1 MKSIEVPVKKNE
13 DYEINIDS
21 LGSFGEG
28 VGRIQG
34 FTVFVEGALPGERVL
49 IKIVKVAK
57 SHAYGKLLHIIQKSP
72 ERVEPKCPFFK
83 YCGGCQLQHLSYEGQ
98 LKYKT
103 QLVRDAFE
111 RIGHLENVKVLPAI
125 GMDEPWRY
133 RNKAQF
139 SVGLIEGKPAI
150 GFYAPRS
157 HNLINIDVCPIQHD
171 IINRVTEL
179 VRKYIETYNIPVYQE
194 ETHKG
199 IIRHVVTR
207 TGFRSNEL
215 MVVIVTKCELPRKK
229 ELVSILR
236 EGLPNLTGIIQNYQT
251 EKTNVILGSRN
262 NILWGSDYII
272 DDIGDLKFKISPLSF
287 YQVNPVQ
294 TEKLYDITL
303 EYAGL
308 TGKETVIDAYC
319 GIGTISLFLAKNAA
333 KVYGVELVPQAIE
346 DAKENAEINGIANAE
361 FLTGESETIMPRLSE
376 LGVKADVVV
385 VDPPRKGCDEKLLQ
399 AITEMSPKRMVYV
412 SCNPA
417 TLARDL
423 RYMTDHGYQVEEAQP
438 VDMFPQT
445 SHVECVTLMT
455 NVKNK

>member
-125 GMDEPWRY
+125 GMDGPWRY

-139 SVGLIEGKPAI
+139 PVGLIEGKPAI

-207 TGFRSNEL
+207 AGFRSNEL
-215 MVVIVTKCELPRKK
+215 MVVIVTNGELPRKK
-229 ELVSILR
+229 ELVSILQ

-251 EKTNVILGSRN
+251 EKTNVILGSRYK
-262 NILWGSDYII
+262 ILWGSDYII

-445 SHVECVTLMT
+445 SHVECVVLITKL
-455 NVKNK
+455 